1 MLEPPAGLYFLRN
14 IGEPKRP
21 TMRKGCL
28 RFAWPLLAAA
38 ALPALGQRGALNG
51 EWPTYG
57 GDLGHTRYAPL
68 EQIDESNFNRLEI
81 AWRFKTDSLGPNREF
96 NFQSTPL
103 EVDGVVYSTA
113 GTRRAVVALDAGT
126 GELLWIHRLDEGQRG
141 QVAPRQLSG
150 RGLAYWQSGDDKRI
164 IYVTPGYQMIAL
176 DARTGD
182 RIDSFGDGGI
192 VDLKRNIDQALDPL
206 NGEIGLHAT
215 PIVAKNVIIVG
226 AAHPTGANP
235 TSARMTKGY
244 VRGFDARTGERLWIF
259 HTVPM
264 RGELGTESWL
274 RDSNDYTG
282 NTGVWAQISVDPEL
296 ETVYLPVE
304 QATGDY
310 FGEERPGDNLYSE
323 TLLAVDLNTGERKW
337 HFQLVHH
344 GIWDMDIPCAPIL
357 FDAVVDGRTVKAV
370 AQPTKQAFLYV
381 FDRVTGRPLWPIEE
395 RPVPQG
401 DVPGE
406 WYSPT
411 QPFPTKPPAYDRQGV
426 TEDDLIDF
434 TPALRREALE
444 IVAWHKMGPLFT
456 PPVVSNINGPLGTLM
471 APSQDGGTNWQGGSF
486 DPETGILYVASG
498 STVVSK
504 AVVAPYPGQSELAY
518 IEGNAVTGPRTTGG
532 SGSAAGGGRSEF
544 RPAERRVLAPDDPSR
559 GPPKLALSV
568 QGLPLLKPP
577 YGRISAIDL
586 KRGEILWQIA
596 HGETPDDIK
605 NHPLLKDLNLPR
617 TGQAGSPGTLV
628 TKTLLIAGE
637 RLYTTT
643 PEGQGAMLRA
653 YDKATGREV
662 GAVYLPA
669 PQSGSPMTYLHQG
682 EQYLVVAISG
692 AQYAGELLAFKLP
705 RR

>member
-1 MLEPPAGLYFLRN
+1 MRSPFLRYASLLVVVVA
-14 IGEPKRP
+14 
-21 TMRKGCL
+21 L
-28 RFAWPLLAAA
+28 RA
-38 ALPALGQRGALNG
+38 PAQQGAPGG

-68 EQIDESNFNRLEI
+68 DQIDAGNFNRLEI

-103 EVDGVVYSTA
+103 MVDGVVYSTA

-126 GELLWIHRLDEGQRG
+126 GELLWMHRLDEGRRG
-141 QVAPRQLSG
+141 EVAPRQLSG
-150 RGLAYWQSGDDKRI
+150 RGLAYWESGDDKRI
-164 IYVTPGYQMIAL
+164 IYVTPGYRMIAL
-176 DARTGD
+176 DARTGRRVD
-182 RIDSFGDGGI
+182 TFGIDGI
-192 VDLKRNIDQALDPL
+192 VDLKQNIDQDLDPL

-244 VRGFDARTGERLWIF
+244 VRAFDARTGERLWIF

-264 RGELGTESWL
+264 RGEFGTESWL

-310 FGEERPGDNLYSE
+310 TGIDRPGDNLYSE
-323 TLLAVDLNTGERKW
+323 TLLAVDLNTGARKW

-357 FDAVVDGRTVKAV
+357 FDTVVDGRPVKAV

-395 RPVPQG
+395 RPVPKG

-411 QPFPTKPPAYDRQGV
+411 QPFPTKPPAYDRQGI

-434 TPALRREALE
+434 TPELRREALE

-504 AVVAPYPGQSELAY
+504 AVVPPYPGQSEMAY

-544 RPAERRVLAPDDPSR
+544 RPTERRVPTPDDPSR

-577 YGRISAIDL
+577 YGRISAIDM

-605 NHPLLKDLNLPR
+605 NHPLLKDLDLPR

-643 PEGQGAMLRA
+643 PEGLGAMLRA

-662 GAVYLPA
+662 GALYMPA
-669 PQSGSPMTYLHQG
+669 PQSGSPMTYMHDG

>member
-1 MLEPPAGLYFLRN
+1 
-14 IGEPKRP
+14 
-21 TMRKGCL
+21 MRLDCL
-28 RFAWPLLAAA
+28 HRLLALGLIAA
-38 ALPALGQRGALNG
+38 APLAHAQRGAQGG

-68 EQIDESNFNRLEI
+68 GEIDASNFNRLEI

-103 EVDGVVYSTA
+103 MVDGVVYSTA
-113 GTRRAVVALDAGT
+113 GTRRAVVALDAAT

-150 RGLAYWQSGDDKRI
+150 RGLAYWENGDDKRI
-164 IYVTPGYQMIAL
+164 VYVTPGYQLIAL

-182 RIDSFGDGGI
+182 RVESFGNQGI
-192 VDLKRNIDQALDPL
+192 VDLKQNIDQTLDPL
-206 NGEIGLHAT
+206 NNEIGLHAT

-244 VRGFDARTGERLWIF
+244 VRAFDARTGERLWIF

-264 RGELGTESWL
+264 RGEFGTESWL
-274 RDSNDYTG
+274 EGSNEYTG

-304 QATGDY
+304 EATGDY
-310 FGEERPGDNLYSE
+310 FGADRPGDNLFAE
-323 TLLAVDLNTGERKW
+323 TLLAVDLNTGKRKW
-337 HFQLVHH
+337 HYQLVHH

-357 FDAVVDGRTVKAV
+357 FDTVVDGRPIKAV

-381 FDRVTGRPLWPIEE
+381 FDRVTGKPLWPIEE
-395 RPVPQG
+395 RPVPKG

-411 QPFPTKPPAYDRQGV
+411 QPIPTKPPAYDRQGI
-426 TEDDLIDF
+426 TENDLIDF
-434 TPALRREALE
+434 TPELRREALG

-456 PPVVSNINGPLGTLM
+456 PPVVSNIDGPLGTLM

-504 AVVAPYPGQSELAY
+504 AVVAPYPGQSEVGY

-544 RPAERRVLAPDDPSR
+544 QPAERRVATPSDPSR

-568 QGLPLLKPP
+568 QGLPLVKPP
-577 YGRISAIDL
+577 YGRISAIDM

-605 NHPLLKDLNLPR
+605 ENPALKGLAIPR

-628 TKTLLIAGE
+628 TKTLLISGE
-637 RLYTTT
+637 RLNTTT
-643 PEGQGAMLRA
+643 PEGLGAMLRA

-662 GAVYLPA
+662 GAVYMPA
-669 PQSGSPMTYLHQG
+669 PQSGSPMTYMLNG

-692 AQYAGELLAFKLP
+692 AQYAGELLAFRLP

>member
-1 MLEPPAGLYFLRN
+1 MIRRGTLVLAGVVGLVV
-14 IGEPKRP
+14 G
-21 TMRKGCL
+21 
-28 RFAWPLLAAA
+28 
-38 ALPALGQRGALNG
+38 LGAHAQHGAVGG
-51 EWPTYG
+51 EWNTYG

-68 EQIDESNFNRLEI
+68 DQIDASNFNRLEV

-103 EVDGVVYSTA
+103 MVDGVIYSTA
-113 GTRRAVVALDAGT
+113 GSRRAVVALDAAN

-150 RGLAYWQSGDDKRI
+150 RGLAYWENGDDKRI
-164 IYVTPGYQMIAL
+164 VYVTPGYQMIAL

-182 RIDSFGDGGI
+182 RIAGFGVDGI
-192 VDLKRNIDQALDPL
+192 VDLKLNDDQAIDAL
-206 NGEIGLHAT
+206 NNEIGLHAT

-244 VRGFDARTGERLWIF
+244 VRGYDARTGERLWIF
-259 HTVPM
+259 HTVPI
-264 RGELGTESWL
+264 RGEFGTESWL
-274 RDSNDYTG
+274 KASNEYTG
-282 NTGVWAQISVDPEL
+282 NTGVWGQISVDPEL

-310 FGEERPGDNLYSE
+310 YGAERPGDNLFSE
-323 TLLAVDLNTGERKW
+323 TLLAVDLNTGKRKW
-337 HFQLVHH
+337 HYQLVHH

-357 FDAVVDGRTVKAV
+357 FDTVIDGRTVKAV

-381 FDRVTGRPLWPIEE
+381 FNRETGQPLWPIEE

-411 QPFPTKPPAYDRQGV
+411 QPHPTKPPAYDRQGM
-426 TEDDLIDF
+426 TENDLIDF
-434 TPALRREALE
+434 TPALRREALD

-456 PPVVSNINGPLGTLM
+456 PPVVSNIDGPLGTLM

-486 DPETGILYVASG
+486 DPETRILYVASA
-498 STVVSK
+498 STVISK
-504 AVVAPYPGQSELAY
+504 AVVPPYPGQSEMAY

-532 SGSAAGGGRSEF
+532 SGSAAGGGRREF
-544 RPAERRVLAPDDPSR
+544 RPTERRAATPSDPSR
-559 GPPKLALSV
+559 GPPKLALAV
-568 QGLPLLKPP
+568 QGLPLVKPP
-577 YGRISAIDL
+577 YGRISAIDMT
-586 KRGEILWQIA
+586 RGEILWQIA

-605 NHPLLKDLNLPR
+605 SHPLLQGLSIPR
-617 TGQAGSPGTLV
+617 TGQNGSPGTLV
-628 TKTLLIAGE
+628 TKTLLVAGE
-637 RLYTTT
+637 RLNTTT
-643 PEGQGAMLRA
+643 PEGVGAMLRA

-662 GAVYLPA
+662 GAVYMPA
-669 PQSGSPMTYLHQG
+669 PQSGSPMTYMLNG

-705 RR
+705 LR

>member
-1 MLEPPAGLYFLRN
+1 MMRVGTLNLAWSLLVALTPPA
-14 IGEPKRP
+14 
-21 TMRKGCL
+21 
-28 RFAWPLLAAA
+28 LA
-38 ALPALGQRGALNG
+38 QRGAPGG

-68 EQIDESNFNRLEI
+68 DQIDASNFGRLEI

-103 EVDGVVYSTA
+103 MVDGVVYSTA

-126 GELLWIHRLDEGQRG
+126 GELLWIHRLDERARG

-150 RGLAYWQSGDDKRI
+150 RGLAYWENGDDKRI
-164 IYVTPGYQMIAL
+164 VYVTPGYRLIAL

-182 RIDSFGDGGI
+182 RVESFGDGGI
-192 VDLKRNIDQALDPL
+192 VDLKQNIDQNLDPL
-206 NGEIGLHAT
+206 DNEIGLHAT
-215 PIVAKNVIIVG
+215 PIVAKDVIIVG

-235 TSARMTKGY
+235 TSARVTKGY
-244 VRGFDARTGERLWIF
+244 VRGFDERTGERLWIF

-264 RGELGTESWL
+264 RGEFGTESWL

-304 QATGDY
+304 EATGDY
-310 FGEERPGDNLYSE
+310 YGGERPGDNLFSE
-323 TLLAVDLNTGERKW
+323 TLLAVDLRTGERKW
-337 HFQLVHH
+337 HYQLVHH

-357 FDAVVDGRTVKAV
+357 FDTVVDGRLVKAV

-395 RPVPQG
+395 RPVPKG
-401 DVPGE
+401 EVPGE

-411 QPFPTKPPAYDRQGV
+411 QPIPTRPPAYDRQGV
-426 TEDDLIDF
+426 TENDLIDF

-444 IVAWHKMGPLFT
+444 IVAWHRLGPLFT
-456 PPVVSNINGPLGTLM
+456 PPVVSHIDGPLGTLL

-486 DPETGILYVASG
+486 DPETNVLYVASG

-504 AVVAPYPGQSELAY
+504 AVVPPYPGQSEMPF

-544 RPAERRVLAPDDPSR
+544 RPAERRVATPSDPAR
-559 GPPKLALSV
+559 GPPRLALSV

-577 YGRISAIDL
+577 YGRISAIDMT
-586 KRGEILWQIA
+586 RGELLWQVA

-605 NHPLLKDLNLPR
+605 NHPLLAGLTLPR

-643 PEGQGAMLRA
+643 LEGLGAMLRA

-662 GAVYLPA
+662 GAVYMPA
-669 PQSGSPMTYLHQG
+669 PQSGSPMTYLHGG

-692 AQYAGELLAFKLP
+692 AQYAGELLAFKL

>member
-1 MLEPPAGLYFLRN
+1 MGRAGRLSWVSLLLTALV
-14 IGEPKRP
+14 P
-21 TMRKGCL
+21 T
-28 RFAWPLLAAA
+28 ALA
-38 ALPALGQRGALNG
+38 QRGAPNG

-68 EQIDESNFNRLEI
+68 DQINASNFNRLEV

-103 EVDGVVYSTA
+103 MVDGVVYSTA
-113 GTRRAVVALDAGT
+113 GTRRAVVALDAAN

-150 RGLAYWQSGDDKRI
+150 RGLAYWESGDDKRI
-164 IYVTPGYQMIAL
+164 IYVTPGYELIAL

-182 RIDSFGDGGI
+182 RIESFGDGGI
-192 VDLKRNIDQALDPL
+192 VDLKKNIDQNLDPL
-206 NGEIGLHAT
+206 DNQIGLHAT

-235 TSARMTKGY
+235 TSARATKGY
-244 VRGFDARTGERLWIF
+244 VRAFDARTGERLWIF

-264 RGELGTESWL
+264 RGEFGTESWL
-274 RDSNDYTG
+274 KGSNEYTG

-304 QATGDY
+304 EATGDY
-310 FGEERPGDNLYSE
+310 YGADRPGDNLFAE
-323 TLLAVDLNTGERKW
+323 TLLAVDLNTGKRKW

-344 GIWDMDIPCAPIL
+344 GIWDNDIPCAPIL
-357 FDAVVDGRTVKAV
+357 FDTVVDGRAVKAV

-381 FDRVTGRPLWPIEE
+381 FDRVTGKPLWPIEE
-395 RPVPQG
+395 RPVPKG

-411 QPFPTKPPAYDRQGV
+411 QPIPTKPPAYDRQGV
-426 TEDDLIDF
+426 TENDLIDF
-434 TPALRREALE
+434 TPALRREALD

-486 DPETGILYVASG
+486 DPETGILYVASA

-504 AVVAPYPGQSELAY
+504 AVVPPYPGQSEVAY

-544 RPAERRVLAPDDPSR
+544 QPAERRVLTPDDPSR

-568 QGLPLLKPP
+568 QNLPLLKPP
-577 YGRISAIDL
+577 YGRISAIDM
-586 KRGEILWQIA
+586 KRGEILWQVA

-605 NHPLLKDLNLPR
+605 SHPLLKDLNIPR

-628 TKTLLIAGE
+628 TKTLLISGE
-637 RLYTTT
+637 RLNTTT
-643 PEGQGAMLRA
+643 PEGLGAMLRA

-662 GAVYLPA
+662 GAVYMPA
-669 PQSGSPMTYLHQG
+669 PQSGSPMTYMLNG

-692 AQYAGELLAFKLP
+692 AQYPGELLAFKLP

>member
-1 MLEPPAGLYFLRN
+1 MTRVECIKLSWFLLVGLAQHA
-14 IGEPKRP
+14 
-21 TMRKGCL
+21 T
-28 RFAWPLLAAA
+28 A
-38 ALPALGQRGALNG
+38 QQGAPDG
-51 EWPTYG
+51 EWRTYG

-68 EQIDESNFNRLEI
+68 DQIDASNFNRLEL

-103 EVDGVVYSTA
+103 MIDGVVYSTA
-113 GTRRAVVALDAGT
+113 GTRRAVVALDAGN
-126 GELLWIHRLDEGQRG
+126 GELLWIHRLDEGERG

-150 RGLAYWQSGDDKRI
+150 RGLAYWESGDDRRI

-182 RIDSFGDGGI
+182 PVESFGDGGI
-192 VDLKRNIDQALDPL
+192 VDLKQNIDQNLDPL
-206 NGEIGLHAT
+206 DNEIGLHAT
-215 PIVAKNVIIVG
+215 PIVAKDVVIVG

-235 TSARMTKGY
+235 TSARVTKGY

-264 RGELGTESWL
+264 RGEFGTESWL
-274 RDSNDYTG
+274 RGSNEYTG
-282 NTGVWAQISVDPEL
+282 NTGVWAQISVDPVL

-310 FGEERPGDNLYSE
+310 FGSERPGDNLFAE
-323 TLLAVDLNTGERKW
+323 TLLAVDLNTGKRKW
-337 HFQLVHH
+337 HYQLVHH

-381 FDRVTGRPLWPIEE
+381 FDRVTGQPLWPIEE
-395 RPVPQG
+395 RPVPKG
-401 DVPGE
+401 EVPGE

-411 QPFPTKPPAYDRQGV
+411 QPIPSKPPAYDRQGI

-434 TPALRREALE
+434 TPELRREALE
-444 IVAWHKMGPLFT
+444 VVAWHKMGPLFT

-471 APSQDGGTNWQGGSF
+471 VPSQDGGTNWQGGSF

-498 STVVSK
+498 TTVVSK
-504 AVVAPYPGQSELAY
+504 AVVPPYPGQSEMAY

-544 RPAERRVLAPDDPSR
+544 RPAQRRVLTPDDPSR
-559 GPPKLALSV
+559 GPPRLALAV

-577 YGRISAIDL
+577 YGRISAIDM
-586 KRGEILWQIA
+586 KRGEILWQVA

-605 NHPLLKDLNLPR
+605 AHPLLKDLNLPR

-637 RLYTTT
+637 RLNTTT
-643 PEGQGAMLRA
+643 PEGLGAMLRA

-662 GAVYLPA
+662 GAVYMPA
-669 PQSGSPMTYLHQG
+669 PQSGSPMTYMLNG

>member
-1 MLEPPAGLYFLRN
+1 LAGVV
-14 IGEPKRP
+14 GV
-21 TMRKGCL
+21 
-28 RFAWPLLAAA
+28 AA
-38 ALPALGQRGALNG
+38 ALGAHAQRGAVGG
-51 EWPTYG
+51 EWNTYG

-68 EQIDESNFNRLEI
+68 DQIDASNFNRLEI

-103 EVDGVVYSTA
+103 MVDGVIYSTA
-113 GTRRAVVALDAGT
+113 GSRRAVVALDAAN

-150 RGLAYWQSGDDKRI
+150 RGLAYWESGDDKRI
-164 IYVTPGYQMIAL
+164 VYVTPGYQMIAL

-182 RIDSFGDGGI
+182 RVAGFGVDGI
-192 VDLKRNIDQALDPL
+192 VDLKLNNDQAIDPL
-206 NGEIGLHAT
+206 NNEIGLHAT

-244 VRGFDARTGERLWIF
+244 VRGYDARTGERLWIF
-259 HTVPM
+259 HTVPT
-264 RGELGTESWL
+264 RGEFGTESWL
-274 RDSNDYTG
+274 KASNEYTG
-282 NTGVWAQISVDPEL
+282 NTGVWGQISVDPDL

-310 FGEERPGDNLYSE
+310 YGAERPGDNLYSE
-323 TLLAVDLNTGERKW
+323 TLLAVDLNTGKRKW
-337 HFQLVHH
+337 HYQLVHH
-344 GIWDMDIPCAPIL
+344 GIWDFDIPCAPIL
-357 FDAVVDGRTVKAV
+357 FDTVIDGRPVKAV

-381 FDRVTGRPLWPIEE
+381 FDRVTGEPLWPIEE
-395 RPVPQG
+395 RTVPQG

-411 QPFPTKPPAYDRQGV
+411 QPHPTKPPAYDRQGV
-426 TEDDLIDF
+426 TENDLIDF
-434 TPALRREALE
+434 TPALRREALD
-444 IVAWHKMGPLFT
+444 IVSWHKMGPLFT
-456 PPVVSNINGPLGTLM
+456 PPVVSNIDGPLGTLM

-486 DPETGILYVASG
+486 DPDTNILYVASA
-498 STVVSK
+498 STVISK
-504 AVVAPYPGQSELAY
+504 AVVPPYPGQSEMAY

-544 RPAERRVLAPDDPSR
+544 RPAERRAATPSDPSR
-559 GPPKLALSV
+559 GPPRLALAV

-577 YGRISAIDL
+577 YGRISAIDMT
-586 KRGEILWQIA
+586 RGEILWQIA

-605 NHPLLKDLNLPR
+605 SHPLLQGLSIPR
-617 TGQAGSPGTLV
+617 TGQNGSPGTLV

-637 RLYTTT
+637 RLNTTT
-643 PEGQGAMLRA
+643 PEGVGAMLRA

-662 GAVYLPA
+662 GAVYMPA
-669 PQSGSPMTYLHQG
+669 PQSGSPMTYMLNG
-682 EQYLVVAISG
+682 EQYIVVAVSG
-692 AQYAGELLAFKLP
+692 AQYAGELLAFKL
-705 RR
+705 R

>member
-1 MLEPPAGLYFLRN
+1 MARAGVFGSLAVL
-14 IGEPKRP
+14 
-21 TMRKGCL
+21 
-28 RFAWPLLAAA
+28 PLTALA
-38 ALPALGQRGALNG
+38 QQGAPDG

-68 EQIDESNFNRLEI
+68 DQIDAGNFNRLQV

-103 EVDGVVYSTA
+103 MVDGVVYSTA
-113 GTRRAVVALDAGT
+113 GTRRAVVALDAGN
-126 GELLWIHRLDEGQRG
+126 GELLWIHRLDEGRRG

-150 RGLAYWQSGDDKRI
+150 RGLAYWESGDDKRI
-164 IYVTPGYQMIAL
+164 VYVTPGYQLIAL

-182 RIDSFGDGGI
+182 RVASFGVDGI
-192 VDLKRNIDQALDPL
+192 VDLKQNIDQELDPL

-215 PIVAKNVIIVG
+215 PIVAKDVIIVG

-264 RGELGTESWL
+264 RGEFGTESWL
-274 RDSNDYTG
+274 RASNEYTG

-310 FGEERPGDNLYSE
+310 FGADRPGDNLYSE
-323 TLLAVDLNTGERKW
+323 TLLAVDLHTGARKW

-344 GIWDMDIPCAPIL
+344 GVWDMDIPSAPIL

-370 AQPTKQAFLYV
+370 AQPTKQAYLYV
-381 FDRVTGRPLWPIEE
+381 FDRVSGRPLWPIEE
-395 RPVPQG
+395 RPVPKG

-411 QPFPTKPPAYDRQGV
+411 QPIPTKPPAYDRQGV
-426 TEDDLIDF
+426 TESDLIDF
-434 TPALRREALE
+434 TPELRREALE

-471 APSQDGGTNWQGGSF
+471 APSQDGGSNWQGGSF
-486 DPETGILYVASG
+486 DPDTGILYVASA

-504 AVVAPYPGQSELAY
+504 AVVPPYPGQSEIAY

-544 RPAERRVLAPDDPSR
+544 QPAERRVLTPDDPSR

-577 YGRISAIDL
+577 YGRISAIDM
-586 KRGEILWQIA
+586 KRGELVWQIA

-605 NHPLLKDLNLPR
+605 NHPLLKDLGLPR

-637 RLYTTT
+637 RLNTTT
-643 PEGQGAMLRA
+643 PEGLGAMLRA

-669 PQSGSPMTYLHQG
+669 PQSGSPMTYLHNG

>member
-1 MLEPPAGLYFLRN
+1 M
-14 IGEPKRP
+14 
-21 TMRKGCL
+21 MRVGS
-28 RFAWPLLAAA
+28 RVLACVLCA
-38 ALPALGQRGALNG
+38 ALVPVAQAQRGAAGG
-51 EWPTYG
+51 EWRTYG

-68 EQIDESNFNRLEI
+68 EQIDGDNFSRLEI

-103 EVDGVVYSTA
+103 MVDGVIYSTA
-113 GTRRAVVALDAGT
+113 GSRRAVVALDAAN
-126 GELLWIHRLDEGQRG
+126 GELLWMHRLDEGPRG

-150 RGLAYWQSGDDKRI
+150 RGLAYWESGDDKRI
-164 IYVTPGYQMIAL
+164 VYVTPGYQMIAL

-182 RIDSFGDGGI
+182 RVAGFGVDGI
-192 VDLKRNIDQALDPL
+192 VDLKLNDDQSIDAL

-244 VRGFDARTGERLWIF
+244 VRGYDARTGERLWIF

-264 RGELGTESWL
+264 RGEFGIESWL
-274 RDSNDYTG
+274 KASNEYTG
-282 NTGVWAQISVDPEL
+282 NTGVWGQISVDPEL

-310 FGEERPGDNLYSE
+310 YGAERPGDNLYSE
-323 TLLAVDLNTGERKW
+323 TLLAVDLYTGERKW
-337 HFQLVHH
+337 HYQLVHH

-357 FDAVVDGRTVKAV
+357 FDTVIDGRTVKAV

-381 FDRVTGRPLWPIEE
+381 FDRVTGQPVWPIEE

-411 QPFPTKPPAYDRQGV
+411 QPIPTKPPAYDRQGI
-426 TEDDLIDF
+426 TESDLIDF
-434 TPALRREALE
+434 TPELRREALE
-444 IVAWHKMGPLFT
+444 VVAWHKMGPLFT
-456 PPVVSNINGPLGTLM
+456 PPVVSNIDGPLGTLM
-471 APSQDGGTNWQGGSF
+471 VPSQDGGTNWQGGSF
-486 DPETGILYVASG
+486 DPETNVLYVASG
-498 STVVSK
+498 STVISK
-504 AVVAPYPGQSELAY
+504 AVVPPYPGQSEMAY

-544 RPAERRVLAPDDPSR
+544 RPTERRVTTPSDPSR
-559 GPPKLALSV
+559 GAPKLALAV

-577 YGRISAIDL
+577 YGRISAIDMT
-586 KRGEILWQIA
+586 RGEILWQVA

-605 NHPLLKDLNLPR
+605 DHALLAGLDIPR

-628 TKTLLIAGE
+628 TRTLLIAGE
-637 RLYTTT
+637 RLNTTT
-643 PEGQGAMLRA
+643 PEGLGAMLRA

-662 GAVYLPA
+662 GAVYMPA
-669 PQSGSPMTYLHQG
+669 PQSGSPMTYMLNG
-682 EQYLVVAISG
+682 EQFLVVAISG

>member
-1 MLEPPAGLYFLRN
+1 M
-14 IGEPKRP
+14 
-21 TMRKGCL
+21 MRG
-28 RFAWPLLAAA
+28 RFIACVALVALAPVAVA
-38 ALPALGQRGALNG
+38 QRGAPAG

-68 EQIDESNFNRLEI
+68 DQIDAGNFSRLEV

-103 EVDGVVYSTA
+103 MVDGVVYSTA
-113 GTRRAVVALDAGT
+113 GSRRAVVALDAGT
-126 GELLWIHRLDEGQRG
+126 GELLWIHRLDEGARG
-141 QVAPRQLSG
+141 QAAPRQLSG
-150 RGLAYWQSGDDKRI
+150 RGLAYWENGDDKRI
-164 IYVTPGYQMIAL
+164 VYVTPGYQLIAL
-176 DARTGD
+176 DARTGL
-182 RIDSFGDGGI
+182 RVPGFGEGGI
-192 VDLKRNIDQALDPL
+192 VDLKENIDQDLDPL
-206 NGEIGLHAT
+206 NSEIGLHAT

-244 VRGFDARTGERLWIF
+244 VRAYDARSGERLWIF

-264 RGELGTESWL
+264 RGEFGTESWL
-274 RDSNDYTG
+274 RGSNEYTG

-310 FGEERPGDNLYSE
+310 YGAERPGDNLFSE
-323 TLLAVDLNTGERKW
+323 TLLAVDLDTGERKW

-344 GIWDMDIPCAPIL
+344 GIWDMDIPAAPIL
-357 FDAVVDGRTVKAV
+357 FDAVVDGRSVKAV

-381 FDRVTGRPLWPIEE
+381 FDRVTGEPLWPIEE
-395 RPVPQG
+395 RPVPPG

-411 QPFPTKPPAYDRQGV
+411 QPFPTKPPAYDRQGL
-426 TEDDLIDF
+426 TENDLIDF
-434 TPALRREALE
+434 TPALRREALDV
-444 IVAWHKMGPLFT
+444 VAWHKMGPLFT
-456 PPVVSNINGPLGTLM
+456 PPVASNINGPLGTLM
-471 APSQDGGTNWQGGSF
+471 VPSQDGGSNWQGGSY
-486 DPETGILYVASG
+486 DPETGVLYVASA
-498 STVVSK
+498 STIISK
-504 AVVAPYPGQSELAY
+504 AVVPPYPGQSEMAY

-544 RPAERRVLAPDDPSR
+544 RPTERRQLTPDDPSR

-568 QGLPLLKPP
+568 QGLPILKPP
-577 YGRISAIDL
+577 YGRISAIDM
-586 KRGEILWQIA
+586 KRGELLWQVA

-605 NHPLLKDLNLPR
+605 SHPLLQGLDLPR
-617 TGQAGSPGTLV
+617 TGQTGSPGTLV
-628 TKTLLIAGE
+628 TKTLLISGE

-643 PEGQGAMLRA
+643 STGELGAMLRA
-653 YDKATGREV
+653 YDKATGSEV
-662 GAVYLPA
+662 GAVYMPA
-669 PQSGSPMTYLHQG
+669 PQSGSPMTYMHGG

-705 RR
+705 RRRGE